1 MTRSKVLAGVALAT
15 MALATIALPASAET
29 LREAMTKAYATNP
42 TLAAQRDNV
51 KGIDEAVPIARA
63 GAFPTVQ
70 LQSQFTENI
79 KNPSIAFLAPDRQLT
94 ANVTL
99 TMPIYQGGRVV
110 NAIAA
115 ADKRVEAGR
124 ASLRGTE
131 ADLFTN
137 VVAAYMDVTR
147 DEAIVGFNQQNV
159 RTLEVNLRAARDRF
173 QVGDLTRTDVAQSEA
188 RLELARSQFQTVQAR
203 LISSRETYVRLV
215 GSPPGVLETPP
226 TLPRLP
232 ASPDDAVNVAL
243 VDNPVLLA
251 AKKNSEA
258 ADYDVKTTRG
268 NRLPTL
274 NGFVTGG
281 YQNFLNS
288 LASPTQVLTTASAGV
303 QLSVPLYQGGRP
315 AAQIRQAQSRRAQSL
330 EQVIET
336 ERAIIAQARSA
347 YAVWQSSLQV
357 IESARIAVQANK
369 LSLEGVK
376 AENSVGNRT
385 IIEILN
391 AEQEYINSQ
400 VTLVT
405 AQRDAYVA
413 GFALLAAMGHAEAK
427 DLGLDG
433 GALYDPTVNYRRVR
447 NTIWDWSGERS
458 AGPVSTSTALTPA
471 QNANVLAP
479 SLDIPGMSVDSPS
492 PNAAVNGPKKN

>member
-1 MTRSKVLAGVALAT
+1 MMPRIRNTALTGA
-15 MALATIALPASAET
+15 ALLATIAPASAET
-29 LREAMTKAYATNP
+29 LREAMVKAYATNP

-51 KGIDEAVPIARA
+51 KAIDEGVPLARS

-70 LQSQFTENI
+70 LQSQHTENI
-79 KNPSIAFLAPDRQLT
+79 KNPSIAFLAPDRQFG
-94 ANVTL
+94 ANVALTL
-99 TMPIYQGGRVV
+99 PIYQGGRVS

-115 ADKRVEAGR
+115 ADKRVDAGR

-147 DEAIVGFNQQNV
+147 DEAIVGFNQQNLKV
-159 RTLEVNLRAARDRF
+159 LDINLRAARDRF

-188 RLELARSQFQTVQAR
+188 RLELARSQLQTAQGR

-215 GSPPGVLETPP
+215 GSPPGVLVTPP
-226 TLPRLP
+226 PLPQLP
-232 ASPDDAVNVAL
+232 ATPDAAVDIAL
-243 VDNPVLLA
+243 HDNPVLLA
-251 AKKNSEA
+251 AKKTTEA
-258 ADYDVKTTRG
+258 ASYDVKVARG

-274 NGFVTGG
+274 NGFVNGG
-281 YQNFLNS
+281 YQNFLGT
-288 LASPTQVLTTASAGV
+288 LAAPTQVLTNAQAGL
-303 QLSVPLYQGGRP
+303 QLSVPLFQGGLP
-315 AAQIRQAQSRRAQSL
+315 AAQIRQSQARRVQSL
-330 EQVIET
+330 EQLTET
-336 ERAIIAQARSA
+336 ERGVVAQSRSA

-357 IESARIAVQANK
+357 IESARAALEANK
-369 LSLEGVK
+369 FSLEGVK

-427 DLGLDG
+427 DLGLDSG
-433 GALYDPTVNYRRVR
+433 NLYDPTVNYRRVR
-447 NTIWDWSGERS
+447 NNIWDWAGEHS
-458 AGPVSTSTALTPA
+458 AGPVSTSTATTPA
-471 QNANVLAP
+471 QNATVVSP
-479 SLDIPGMSVDSPS
+479 TLDIPALPVDSRA
-492 PNAAVNGPKKN
+492 PNDAGIGRKRN